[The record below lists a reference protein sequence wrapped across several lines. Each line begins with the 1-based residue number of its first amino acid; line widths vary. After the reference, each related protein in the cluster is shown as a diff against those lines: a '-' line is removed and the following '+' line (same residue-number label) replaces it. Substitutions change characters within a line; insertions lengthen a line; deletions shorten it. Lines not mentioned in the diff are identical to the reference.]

1 MTKEFPKGF
10 LWGAAASAQQLE
22 GASSEAKKAK
32 TVWDYWY
39 AKEPDKFYQKRGPE
53 HTSNFYYR
61 YKEDIVLMKNVGFNS
76 FRTSISWAR
85 LIPDGKKVNK
95 EAVSFYRDLFERL
108 NKEGIKPIANLFHF
122 DMPLR
127 LHKIGGWE
135 NKEVLEEFYYYAKV
149 AFETFGDL
157 VFDWVT
163 FNEPIVPIEMGYLN
177 DKHLPG
183 IWDMERAMQA
193 GFNTM
198 VAHKKAVKAFK
209 EANIEGGKI
218 GIILNLTP
226 SYPKGENVEDIRAAE
241 IADAFF
247 NKSFLDPA
255 VLGRYPRVIRDVLK
269 TEGIKVNYSQEEL
282 DLIKNYKVDF
292 LGVNYYQ
299 PRRVQKGDSKSN
311 FKQGFEKYFRS
322 YKWPKAK
329 MNPHRG
335 WEIYEK
341 GIYDIAINLRDC
353 YSNIPWFVAEN
364 GMGVE
369 GEEKFIKNGMVMD
382 DYRIEFMSEHL
393 TWLHKAIQEGSN
405 CFGYHV
411 WTFIDNWSWLN
422 EYKNRYGLYRVDL
435 LNQKRTIKKSG
446 RWFYNLAT
454 TNKLIENN

>member
-1 MTKEFPKGF
+1 MAKDFPKGF

-22 GASSEAKKAK
+22 GASSKGGKAD

-39 AKEPDKFYQKRGPE
+39 MKEPEKFYQGLGPE
-53 HTSNFYYR
+53 NTSNFYDT
-61 YKEDIVLMKNVGFNS
+61 YKEDIMLMKNVGFNS
-76 FRTSISWAR
+76 FRTSISWSR
-85 LIPDGKKVNK
+85 LIPDGKNVNMV
-95 EAVSFYRDLFERL
+95 AVNFYRDLFERL
-108 NKEGIKPIANLFHF
+108 NREQIKPIINLYHF

-127 LHKIGGWE
+127 LHLKGGWE
-135 NKEVLEEFYYYAKV
+135 NKEVIEEFYYYAKV

-157 VFDWVT
+157 VTDWVT

-183 IWDMERAMQA
+183 VWDMERAIQG

-198 VAHKKAVKAFK
+198 IAHKKAVKAFR
-209 EANIEGGKI
+209 EVNIENGKI

-226 SYPKGENVEDIRAAE
+226 SYPKSECSEDIIAAK

-247 NKSFLDPA
+247 NRSFLDPA
-255 VLGRYPRVIRDVLK
+255 VLGKYPKELLDIIEIED
-269 TEGIKVNYSQEEL
+269 IKVQFTEHELRLIEEE
-282 DLIKNYKVDF
+282 KVDF

-311 FKQGFEKYFRS
+311 FKQGFNKYFKS
-322 YKWPKAK
+322 YDWPEAK

-341 GIYDIAINLRDC
+341 GIYDIAIILRD
-353 YSNIPWFVAEN
+353 YYGNIPWYVAEN
-364 GMGVE
+364 GIGVE
-369 GEEKFIKNGMVMD
+369 GEEKFIKDGIVIDN
-382 DYRIEFMSEHL
+382 YRIEFISEHL
-393 TWLHKAIQEGSN
+393 NWLYKGIEEGAN

-435 LNQKRTIKKSG
+435 QNQERIIKKSG
-446 RWFYNLAT
+446 LWFHKLAT
-454 TNKLIENN
+454 TNKL